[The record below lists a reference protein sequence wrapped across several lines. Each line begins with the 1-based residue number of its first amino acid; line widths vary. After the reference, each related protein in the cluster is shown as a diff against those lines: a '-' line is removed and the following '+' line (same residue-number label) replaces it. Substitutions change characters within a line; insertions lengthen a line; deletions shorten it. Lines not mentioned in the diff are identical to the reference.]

1 MSAALIEASKAA
13 LEEMDAT
20 AKAFGAPGDY
30 GYSSKEGK
38 ALYSLA
44 NARVDLAN
52 AINRHEQTKNAA

>member
-1 MSAALIEASKAA
+1 MSAALIEAANAA

-30 GYSSKEGK
+30 GYSSREGK

-44 NARVDLAN
+44 IARVELAK
-52 AINRHEQTKNAA
+52 AINRHEQAKAT